1 MAVGFIHTLM
11 LFQKARVGI
20 GLAGCFLLSPALF
33 LGACSVCPVLLAMY
47 LGRETKFKSAIIL
60 ACLKQTQ
67 TM

>member
-1 MAVGFIHTLM
+1 MALGFIHPPM

-33 LGACSVCPVLLAMY
+33 LGACSACHVLLAMY

-67 TM
+67 TV